1 MKKVLFSV
9 AVLAAVTLA
18 SCGGPDACECKTQ
31 SEELGKKIMENPK
44 DAESIKKELEALKE
58 KCKDFKDADYEKC
71 K

>member
-18 SCGGPDACECKTQ
+18 SCGGPDACECKKQ
-31 SEELGKKIMENPK
+31 SADLVKKLADNPGDK
-44 DAESIKKELEALKE
+44 EAIDKEIKALED
-58 KCKDFKDADYEKC
+58 KCKDFKEEDYKEC